1 MPIATELLAAINGDP
16 PATTSLSTCKIYL
29 GMRPATAGCSTD
41 SRSDFACSITVSSQQ
56 GEELQE
62 NAVSGSVKKCKLG
75 RPGESAIASQSRQNK
90 GSRE

>member
-16 PATTSLSTCKIYL
+16 PATTSLVPARFMSGCA
-29 GMRPATAGCSTD
+29 RATAGCSTD
-41 SRSDFACSITVSSQQ
+41 SRSDFACSITASSQQ